1 MVSMNAEAVFM
12 QKRNIIEKNIIEVK
26 FVAGSCDKVFGIS
39 IKARLSPVSIEL
51 SMLSPVNCICIPHIP
66 NVKRLATIEM
76 KK

>member
-1 MVSMNAEAVFM
+1 MVNIYAEAVFM

-39 IKARLSPVSIEL
+39 IKPRLNPVSISNVFL
-51 SMLSPVNCICIPHIP
+51 CICIPHIP
-66 NVKRLATIEM
+66 NVKRLATIVM